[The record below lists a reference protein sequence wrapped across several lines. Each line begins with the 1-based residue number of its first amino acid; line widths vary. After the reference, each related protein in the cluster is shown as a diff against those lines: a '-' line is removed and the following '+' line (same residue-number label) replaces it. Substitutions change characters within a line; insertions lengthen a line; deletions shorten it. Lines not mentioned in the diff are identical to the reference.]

1 MRDGQPAQSRA
12 TRILL
17 NAPIGID
24 MEDGSRVPATLL
36 DLSSEGFRLRSEELL
51 QVGERIAL
59 RVDGEEPMPG
69 EVKWAT
75 GFVAGGIFLVGPG
88 PVG

>member
-1 MRDGQPAQSRA
+1 MRS

-17 NAPIGID
+17 NAPIGVD
-24 MEDGSRVPATLL
+24 MEDGSRVSATLL
-36 DLSSEGFRLRSEELL
+36 DLSGGGFRLRSDELL
-51 QVGERIAL
+51 SVGERITL
-59 RVDGEEPMPG
+59 RMEGEEPMPG
-69 EVKWAT
+69 EVKWVT

>member
-1 MRDGQPAQSRA
+1 MRS

-17 NAPIGID
+17 NAPIGVD
-24 MEDGSRVPATLL
+24 MEDGSRVSATLL
-36 DLSSEGFRLRSEELL
+36 DLSGGGFRLRSDELL
-51 QVGERIAL
+51 SVGERITL
-59 RVDGEEPMPG
+59 RMDGEEPMPG
-69 EVKWAT
+69 EVKWVT